1 VASLRYGECCTYPS
15 GLGEQRSPHYEEDMS
30 SVIEIHGR
38 LGCPFA
44 WRARLAAAE
53 KSVPFEWIPFDAQPP
68 DARAAKNTAQRSP
81 LLIHG
86 DFQLTES
93 AVIAQ
98 YIDEAFPG
106 PALQPSEPA
115 PRALARV
122 DSTELQ
128 KLEADTRP
136 GVVPTPEVR
145 ARINQGFELLDKKL
159 GHGGPW
165 LGGET
170 PNLTDL
176 LIWPMLTGLV
186 LRLGL
191 TIPPA
196 LTRATAYWQRVV
208 QRPSYHSTRPQWVV
222 EATGAR

>member
-1 VASLRYGECCTYPS
+1 MT
-15 GLGEQRSPHYEEDMS
+15 

-38 LGCPFA
+38 LACPFA

-53 KSVPFEWIPFDAQPP
+53 KGVAFDWVPFDAEPP
-68 DARAAKNTAQRSP
+68 DARAERNPARRSP

-86 DFQLTES
+86 DVQLTES

-106 PALQPSEPA
+106 PALMPAQPA
-115 PRALARV
+115 PRARARIDIAELA
-122 DSTELQ
+122 

-136 GVVPTPEVR
+136 GTVPTPEVR
-145 ARINQGFELLDKKL
+145 TRINQGYELLDKKL
-159 GHGGPW
+159 ADGRAW

-170 PNLTDL
+170 PNLADL
-176 LIWPMLTGLV
+176 LIWPFLAGIG

-191 TIPPA
+191 TIPA
-196 LTRATAYWQRVV
+196 ELARASAYWQRVV
-208 QRPSYHSTRPQWVV
+208 ERPSYRSTRPQWLV